1 MSRADLSSF
10 VAADQAAARG
20 GRGGGGGGGP
30 GGAMHGMDDAGKPLI
45 LQANAH
51 FLCLI
56 VYTLLSHHTTLHT
69 IIRQSEITRLR

>member
-20 GRGGGGGGGP
+20 GGGGGGGGP
-30 GGAMHGMDDAGKPLI
+30 GGAMPGMDDAGKPMI

-56 VYTLLSHHTTLHT
+56 AYTLLSHHTTLHT
-69 IIRQSEITRLR
+69 IIRQSEIIRLR